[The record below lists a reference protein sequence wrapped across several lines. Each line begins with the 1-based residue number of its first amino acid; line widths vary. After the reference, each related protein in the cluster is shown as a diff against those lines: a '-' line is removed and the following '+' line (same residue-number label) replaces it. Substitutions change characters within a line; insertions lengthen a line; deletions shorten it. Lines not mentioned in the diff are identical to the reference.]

1 MSETLRQSIRRLIS
15 LYETEKSERARLES
29 ELEKAQMQ
37 NETCKEQITE
47 LKKEID
53 NLKLKQAFTADS
65 ADNTQARKKIDKLI
79 KEIDRCISLMEG

>member
-29 ELEKAQMQ
+29 ELEKSQMQ

-53 NLKLKQAFTADS
+53 NLKLKQAFMADS

>member
-53 NLKLKQAFTADS
+53 NLKLKQAFMVDS

>member
-53 NLKLKQAFTADS
+53 NLKLKQAFMADS
-65 ADNTQARKKIDKLI
+65 ADNIQARKKIDKLI

>member
-1 MSETLRQSIRRLIS
+1 MSETLRQSIRRLIA
-15 LYETEKSERARLES
+15 LYETEKAERARLES
-29 ELEKAQMQ
+29 ELEKTQMQ

-53 NLKLKQAFTADS
+53 NLKLKQAFMADS

-79 KEIDRCISLMEG
+79 KEIDRCITLMEG

>member
-53 NLKLKQAFTADS
+53 NLKLKQAFMADS
-65 ADNTQARKKIDKLI
+65 ADNTHARKKIDKLI

>member
-1 MSETLRQSIRRLIS
+1 MSETLRQSIRRLIA
-15 LYETEKSERARLES
+15 LYETEMSERARLES

-53 NLKLKQAFTADS
+53 NLKLKQAFMADS

>member
-47 LKKEID
+47 LKREID
-53 NLKLKQAFTADS
+53 NLKLKQAFMADS

>member
-53 NLKLKQAFTADS
+53 NLKLKQAFMADS
-65 ADNTQARKKIDKLI
+65 ADITQARKKFDKLI
-79 KEIDRCISLMEG
+79 KDIDRCISLMEG

>member
-15 LYETEKSERARLES
+15 FYETEKSERARLES

-53 NLKLKQAFTADS
+53 NLKLKQAFMADS

>member
-53 NLKLKQAFTADS
+53 NLKLKQAFMADS
-65 ADNTQARKKIDKLI
+65 ADNTQDRKKIDKLI

>member
-47 LKKEID
+47 LKTEID
-53 NLKLKQAFTADS
+53 NLKLKQAFMADS

>member
-53 NLKLKQAFTADS
+53 NRMLKQAFMANRS
-65 ADNTQARKKIDKLI
+65 ANTQARKQIDKLI